1 MPRLIILRGPMG
13 SGKTSVGKYLKE
25 KLPDSAGLDLD
36 LNANDEVI
44 SLNEVLGRENVVGEL
59 YDGGSH
65 TTNPTWINKFKEKD
79 YNIISVILIAKFET
93 CAYRVAEIRKDNVSR
108 DNVYSHY
115 NKFHE
120 NLKSVFKVKAAIPEI
135 SIDTDIKDIC
145 EIGDEILNHL
155 T

>member
-1 MPRLIILRGPMG
+1 M
-13 SGKTSVGKYLKE
+13 
-25 KLPDSAGLDLD
+25 
-36 LNANDEVI
+36 
-44 SLNEVLGRENVVGEL
+44 GRENVVGEL

-79 YNIISVILIAKFET
+79 YNIISVILNAKFET

-120 NLKSVFKVKAAIPEI
+120 NPKSVFKVKAAIPEI

>member
-1 MPRLIILRGPMG
+1 MG
-13 SGKTSVGKYLKE
+13 AGKTSVGKYLKE

-36 LNANDEVI
+36 KNANGEVI
-44 SLNEVLGRENVVGEL
+44 SLNKVLERENVVGES

-79 YNIISVILIAKFET
+79 YNIISVILNAKFET
-93 CAYRVAEIRKDNVSR
+93 CAYRVVEIRKDNVSR
-108 DNVYSHY
+108 DDVYSHY

-135 SIDTDIKDIC
+135 SIYTDIKDIC
-145 EIGDEILNHL
+145 EIGDEILDYIK
-155 T
+155 